1 MGWEWG
7 RWKEDFHPPSPG
19 SGIDRNIRSEL
30 VPGTN
35 KLHGAPMGVNDQN
48 SNKSCWDRGSQQ
60 NVKQEVDRVIFM
72 GFKIVQD
79 DDG

>member
-1 MGWEWG
+1 
-7 RWKEDFHPPSPG
+7 
-19 SGIDRNIRSEL
+19 
-30 VPGTN
+30 
-35 KLHGAPMGVNDQN
+35 MGVNDQN